1 MLEERPIT
9 ETQNAAR
16 MSICPTGHPPPPKKS
31 QQEET
36 DGNADRELQEKKAA
50 IASEPRWS

>member
-16 MSICPTGHPPPPKKS
+16 MSICPTGQEPPKKS
-31 QQEET
+31 QQGT
-36 DGNADRELQEKKAA
+36 PGKADRELQETKAA

>member
-9 ETQNAAR
+9 GNTKRCADVNLPDRAR
-16 MSICPTGHPPPPKKS
+16 TTEES
-31 QQEET
+31 QQET
-36 DGNADRELQEKKAA
+36 PGKADRELQETKAA

>member
-1 MLEERPIT
+1 MLEESPIT

-16 MSICPTGHPPPPKKS
+16 MSICPTGQTPSKRT

-36 DGNADRELQEKKAA
+36 PGKADRELQENQAA